1 MGEFNR
7 ARLLLWT
14 YYLSVY
20 NKVVQ
25 AILQKKER
33 CFMAKK
39 ENSLAHTKWMC
50 QYHIVFTLKYRERS
64 QKYSLF
70 FFG

>member
-25 AILQKKER
+25 AILQKKKGALWR
-33 CFMAKK
+33 RKK
-39 ENSLAHTKWMC
+39 IHS
-50 QYHIVFTLKYRERS
+50 HIQNGCANITSFS
-64 QKYSLF
+64 H
-70 FFG
+70 

>member
-25 AILQKKER
+25 AILQKRKVLYGEER
-33 CFMAKK
+33 KFTHTYKMDVPI
-39 ENSLAHTKWMC
+39 SHRFHTK
-50 QYHIVFTLKYRERS
+50 V
-64 QKYSLF
+64 
-70 FFG
+70 

>member
-25 AILQKKER
+25 AILQKRKVLYGEER
-33 CFMAKK
+33 NFTRTYKMDVPI
-39 ENSLAHTKWMC
+39 SHRFHTK
-50 QYHIVFTLKYRERS
+50 V
-64 QKYSLF
+64 
-70 FFG
+70 